1 MARKSK
7 NVSKSSTYPAY
18 SYLSATGRI
27 RYTFLNDYMFK
38 IVFQKPEN
46 LSNLL
51 CALLRLKPEEIHS
64 ICVNN
69 PIKVGKSASDK
80 TFILDIDILLNNTT
94 LTNIEVQVRNL
105 GGWSDRSLSYL
116 CRDFDQLYHG
126 EKYSS
131 TKSILHIGILDF
143 NIFPD
148 HPEFYSTYKLT
159 NIKSHQIYNDKF
171 ELRVLQLNQLHL
183 ATEEDRHYG
192 LDRWASLFKATTWE
206 EIKMLAQNNTIFST
220 IAQELYQSNVS
231 KKIRRACRDREE
243 YDFQMKRIK
252 QREAE
257 YKAQIKQQQSEI
269 DSLRRQVAA
278 LGHSTDES
286 GNP

>member
-27 RYTFLNDYMFK
+27 RFTFLNDYMFK
-38 IVFQKPEN
+38 IIFQKHEN
-46 LSNLL
+46 LSGLL
-51 CALLRLKPEEIHS
+51 CALLHLEPEEIHS
-64 ICVNN
+64 IRVNN
-69 PIKVGKSASDK
+69 PIKAGRTVNDK
-80 TFILDIDILLNNTT
+80 TFILDIDILLNSST
-94 LTNIEVQVRNL
+94 LTNIELQVRNL
-105 GGWSDRSLSYL
+105 GDWPDRSLSYL

-148 HPEFYSTYKLT
+148 HPEFYSTYKLA
-159 NIKSHQIYNDKF
+159 NIKNHQIYNDKF
-171 ELRVLQLNQLHL
+171 ELRVLQLNQVHL
-183 ATEEDRHYG
+183 ATEEDKACG

-220 IAQELYQSNVS
+220 IAQTLYQSNAS

-243 YDFQMKRIK
+243 YDFQMRRI
-252 QREAE
+252 R
-257 YKAQIKQQQSEI
+257 QQQSEI
-269 DSLRRQVAA
+269 DSLRRQIAA
-278 LGHSTDES
+278 LGHSADEPE
-286 GNP
+286 NP